1 METAHGVG
9 DIPHSQRLVAP
20 FVSAAER
27 ETLRGLRAT
36 IDRAPVGIAHFDLSG
51 RFLLVNDRL
60 CEMLGYDR
68 QALLA
73 RGFYEVTFPEDVDA
87 CLQLNTRLA
96 SGAVPSYAMDKR
108 CVRRDGSVVW
118 SHICVSAVH
127 DESGALAFFVVIAED
142 ITQQQQARE
151 RLKDSEARLLR
162 LEHEARE
169 AAERAARL
177 REDMVATVAHDLR
190 NPLHVIA
197 TATAAMQAAPLDAER
212 RERLATLTRR
222 SIRIMTRLVG
232 DLLDISRIDAGRLEV
247 RREPVEP
254 ARVLEETRELFEAR
268 ARERGIAL
276 TVCAAPGLDTVAG
289 DHERLVQVLS
299 NLVENALKFT
309 ARGGHVELQ
318 AQTRGEDVEV
328 AVRDDGIG
336 IAPGQ
341 VQRLFDRYWKAEQG
355 SRSGAGLGLA
365 IARGIVRA
373 HGGEIRVDSERG
385 RGTTIRFTI
394 PRGCRAQGPGS
405 AAG

>member
-1 METAHGVG
+1 METAHGLG
-9 DIPHSQRLVAP
+9 GIPLSQRLLSS
-20 FVSAAER
+20 FVSVAER

-51 RFLLVNDRL
+51 RFLLVNDKL

-68 QALLA
+68 PALLA
-73 RGFYEVTFPEDVDA
+73 RGCYEVTFPEDVEA

-96 SGAVPSYAMDKR
+96 SGAIPSYTLDKR
-108 CVRRDGSVVW
+108 CVRRDGTVVW
-118 SHICVSAVH
+118 SHICVSSVR

-142 ITQQQQARE
+142 ITEQQVARE
-151 RLKDSEARLLR
+151 RLKETEARLLR
-162 LEHEARE
+162 QEQEARE
-169 AAERAARL
+169 AAERAARM

-197 TATAAMQAAPLDAER
+197 TATAAMQAAPLEAER
-212 RERLATLTRR
+212 RERFATLTRR
-222 SIRIMTRLVG
+222 SIRIMTRLVE
-232 DLLDISRIDAGRLEV
+232 DLLDVSRIDAGRLEV

-254 ARVLEETRELFEAR
+254 ARILEETRELFEGR

-276 TVCAAPGLDTVAG
+276 AVSAAAGLGTVMG
-289 DHERLVQVLS
+289 DHDRLVQVLS
-299 NLVENALKFT
+299 NLVDNALKFT
-309 ARGGHVELQ
+309 PPGGHVEL
-318 AQTRGEDVEV
+318 AAEARGEGVEV

-336 IAPGQ
+336 LAPGQ
-341 VQRLFDRYWKAEQG
+341 LERLFDRYWKAEQG

-373 HGGEIRVDSERG
+373 HGGEIRAESERG

-394 PRGCRAQGPGS
+394 ARGSPA
-405 AAG
+405 